1 MKLSL
6 KKILKILPLLKPG
19 LVSGAMFEQAD
30 HFVFTGKE
38 IGTYNDHI
46 CVLHPF
52 RTKLCFSACSQDF
65 YSLCVKLEKSGFDV
79 VSLQIKENMLFIEG
93 LGTNNQVFKGR
104 MNVLTDIEEIKSYFD
119 QFSVVESDWENL
131 PDNFSQGVSSCLLS
145 VSDDITDRRFSSIH
159 VHKEYLISSD
169 DVRITKFKLSSPIEN
184 SFVMPGFNLGYFS
197 DFTFSKY
204 LIKFPWII
212 FKSDTKIL
220 FCVRLVDEDCLLEF
234 DDVFCFKKKRIFV
247 PTDFEEMVDL
257 CSIGDKNKSLSF
269 IFDANSVKCEGKDDN
284 KLFVL
289 EKKNTNYKGRK
300 IKFVI
305 NSLFLTQLFV
315 IVKKVKIFC
324 AEEGDKILFVS
335 EEFEHLIALMR
346 EEE

>member
-1 MKLSL
+1 MRFSL

-52 RTKLCFSACSQDF
+52 RTKLCFSVCSQDF
-65 YSLCVKLEKSGFDV
+65 YSLCVKLEKNGFDII
-79 VSLQIKENMLFIEG
+79 SLQIKENTLFIEG
-93 LGTNNQVFKGR
+93 EGENNQIFKGK
-104 MNVLTDIEEIKSYFD
+104 MNILTDIEEIKSYFEKL
-119 QFSVVESDWENL
+119 SSVESDWNIL
-131 PDNFSQGVSSCLLS
+131 PDNFGQGIFSCLLS

-159 VHKEYLISSD
+159 IHKEYLISSD
-169 DVRITKFKLSSPIEN
+169 DVRITKFKLSSSMES

-197 DFTFSKY
+197 NFAFSEY
-204 LIKFPWII
+204 LIKFPWVI
-212 FKSDTKIL
+212 FKSDAKIL

-234 DDVFCFKKKRIFV
+234 GDVFCFKKKRICV

-257 CSIGDKNKSLSF
+257 CSIGDKNKPLSF
-269 IFDANSVKCEGKDDN
+269 IFDTNSVKCEGKDDN

-289 EKKNTNYKGRK
+289 EKENTNYKGRK

-305 NSLFLTQLFV
+305 NSLFLTQLFTT
-315 IVKKVKIFC
+315 IKKVEVFC
-324 AEEGDKILFVS
+324 AEGEDKILFVS
-335 EEFEHLIALMR
+335 EYFEHLIALMR
-346 EEE
+346 GEE